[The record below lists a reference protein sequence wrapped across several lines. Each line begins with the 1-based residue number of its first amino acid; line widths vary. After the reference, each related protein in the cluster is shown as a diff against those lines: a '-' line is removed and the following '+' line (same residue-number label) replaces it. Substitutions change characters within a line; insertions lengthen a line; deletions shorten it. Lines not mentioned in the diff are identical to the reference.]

1 MVGEHIRALKGGR
14 WVHAIDCGDETVLHL
29 VEDTAP
35 RRVRRAYRPEFVA
48 GAESVES
55 VTHRERTF
63 PPKEVVRRA
72 YSRASDPTLA
82 AMFGDSEAFAE
93 WCTTGRLAGPRNVAV
108 ALPALALAPPSA
120 PARSNGA
127 VSAAKPAGRA
137 AALAVKGKPAAKP
150 KPAAKAKAKAKVE
163 AKARAKPVAKARAGA
178 TKRKATA
185 ATKASG
191 GGRKAVRGKTAA
203 PRAKQ
208 ATTRVA
214 RPPAKKRARR

>member
-29 VEDTAP
+29 IEDAAP

-93 WCTTGRLAGPRNVAV
+93 WCKTGRLSGPRNVAV
-108 ALPALALAPPSA
+108 APPAPAWTAPSA

-127 VSAAKPAGRA
+127 VRAAKPAANAAKPVVKAKPASKAKAAPRTKAAPRA
-137 AALAVKGKPAAKP
+137 KVGAKAKPVAKGKPAAT
-150 KPAAKAKAKAKVE
+150 A
-163 AKARAKPVAKARAGA
+163 
-178 TKRKATA
+178 KRKAA
-185 ATKASG
+185 APKASG
-191 GGRKAVRGKTAA
+191 ARKAVRGKKAA
-203 PRAKQ
+203 PSAK
-208 ATTRVA
+208 ATKRFA
-214 RPPAKKRARR
+214 RPAAKKRAWR